1 MKAFH
6 NNHPKHFNPS
16 RPDPGRIEKTIYF
29 HNSCGGSKRFMKVL
43 KAFRKPFEAPQRRV
57 KIKI

>member
-1 MKAFH
+1 MKTFH

-16 RPDPGRIEKTIYF
+16 RADPGRREKTIYF
-29 HNSCGGSKRFMKVL
+29 HTSCSASKGFMKVL
-43 KAFRKPFEAPQRRV
+43 KAFRKPFEAPQGRV